1 MIQLIALAESE
12 SKRAENSMGRG
23 EWCSAETP
31 RRGGCHALWQS
42 GLMAAFVSMGF
53 ALIGHH
59 SKQALAP
66 TAPFAFHVGVV

>member
-23 EWCSAETP
+23 EWCPAETP

-42 GLMAAFVSMGF
+42 GLTAAFVSMGL
-53 ALIGHH
+53 APNGRH
-59 SKQALAP
+59 SKPALAQ